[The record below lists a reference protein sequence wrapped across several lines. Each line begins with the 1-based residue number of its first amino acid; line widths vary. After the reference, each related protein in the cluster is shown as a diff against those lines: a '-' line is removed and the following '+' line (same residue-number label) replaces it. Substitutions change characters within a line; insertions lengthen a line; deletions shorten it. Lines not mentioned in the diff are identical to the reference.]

1 MATYSSILALRIPWT
16 EEPGGLPSMESQS
29 QTRLRLT
36 LSLEQI
42 KPIVYRCVQIQP
54 KDHTVPCTLCWPEVL
69 GSLQPVPVELCLDLT
84 VSPIASLSVPGI
96 PGSQWPWQWLGLPVV
111 QGGAAQLR
119 LSCGDPKASAFSP
132 LASSP
137 ATAPPGE
144 LTRMAGS
151 KAQVHTSHATVWLF
165 FLIQLGSYF
174 LMLVYSPRAFF
185 FFLPSFIS
193 FLLPFLS
200 SSLSCPTPCL
210 SFSDLDYRPV
220 KRKFYQMMLFFFL
233 MTKVHLLLLK
243 KTSFPEGF

>member
-1 MATYSSILALRIPWT
+1 M
-16 EEPGGLPSMESQS
+16 
-29 QTRLRLT
+29 
-36 LSLEQI
+36 
-42 KPIVYRCVQIQP
+42 
-54 KDHTVPCTLCWPEVL
+54 
-69 GSLQPVPVELCLDLT
+69 
-84 VSPIASLSVPGI
+84 
-96 PGSQWPWQWLGLPVV
+96 V